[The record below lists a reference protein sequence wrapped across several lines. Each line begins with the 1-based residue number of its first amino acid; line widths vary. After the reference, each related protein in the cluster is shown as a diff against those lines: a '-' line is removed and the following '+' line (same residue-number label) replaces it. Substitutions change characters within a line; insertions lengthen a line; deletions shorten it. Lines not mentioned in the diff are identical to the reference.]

1 MDRPQYL
8 LAGRIAVR
16 RIALSWWAAIIAGL
30 LLTACGGSSAPST
43 ATPIAAGIV
52 QTPIA
57 RISSVVAPAV
67 ETPIARAQTS
77 VADIPTKIA
86 TIIGTPAAQ
95 ASSLISSV
103 QARSPGVLPK
113 QGACPADH
121 PVKGRLE
128 NLRTIYHLPGS
139 ADYEQIKPEICF
151 ATEADAQAAGFHLPA
166 P

>member
-1 MDRPQYL
+1 MDRTHYP

-16 RIALSWWAAIIAGL
+16 RIALSGWAAIIAGL

-43 ATPIAAGIV
+43 ATPVTAGIV

-57 RISSVVAPAV
+57 RIASAAAPVV

-77 VADIPTKIA
+77 VADIPTKVA

-95 ASSLISSV
+95 ASALVSSV
-103 QARSPGVLPK
+103 AARSPGVLPK
-113 QGACPADH
+113 QGACPTDH

-128 NLRTIYHLPGS
+128 SLRTIYHLPGS
-139 ADYEQIKPEICF
+139 ADYDQIKPEICF
-151 ATEADAQAAGFHLPA
+151 ATEADAQAAGFHLPT

>member
-1 MDRPQYL
+1 
-8 LAGRIAVR
+8 
-16 RIALSWWAAIIAGL
+16 
-30 LLTACGGSSAPST
+30 
-43 ATPIAAGIV
+43 V

-57 RISSVVAPAV
+57 RIASAAAPVV

-77 VADIPTKIA
+77 VADIPTKVA

-95 ASSLISSV
+95 ASGLISSV
-103 QARSPGVLPK
+103 VARSPGVLPK
-113 QGACPADH
+113 QGACPDDH

-139 ADYEQIKPEICF
+139 ADYDQIKPEICF
-151 ATEADAQAAGFHLPA
+151 ATEADAQAAGFHLPT